1 MIKEIVK
8 EEQPRE
14 RFIMKGVSSLSD
26 EELIAILLRTG
37 TKNQNV
43 KEVARNI
50 LLETKGL
57 SNLNDFSYTTLSN
70 IKGVG
75 KVKAIT
81 LLSAL
86 ELGKRALKSKQKI
99 ITIINAKDV
108 YNLYKYD
115 FVNEKQEKLIG
126 LFLDNK
132 NQIIASETTFIGT
145 VNESSVHPRE
155 IFKYAYLTSAQ
166 AIICIHNHPSGNP
179 NPSKQDDIFTKKII
193 EIGKLLQIDVLD
205 HIIMGNNI
213 YYSYFE
219 HGKVGI

>member
-14 RFIMKGVSSLSD
+14 RFITRGVSSLSD

-37 TKNQNV
+37 IKNQNV

-57 SNLNDFSYTTLSN
+57 SNLSDFSYSSLAN

-86 ELGKRALKSKQKI
+86 ELGKRALKSSK
-99 ITIINAKDV
+99 A
-108 YNLYKYD
+108 L
-115 FVNEKQEKLIG
+115 
-126 LFLDNK
+126 
-132 NQIIASETTFIGT
+132 
-145 VNESSVHPRE
+145 SSV
-155 IFKYAYLTSAQ
+155 IALT
-166 AIICIHNHPSGNP
+166 
-179 NPSKQDDIFTKKII
+179 T
-193 EIGKLLQIDVLD
+193 
-205 HIIMGNNI
+205 
-213 YYSYFE
+213 
-219 HGKVGI
+219 